1 MICCHKAADKESN
14 KFHHQWQVFYEIN
27 NGLRA
32 DLRSCYQLR
41 TDLETLANNA
51 SNSNGEGS
59 IISTREVEQ
68 ASSEVNVPPSRISIL
83 SINPVLAL
91 PVQPLLA
98 FSGC

>member
-1 MICCHKAADKESN
+1 MDKESN
-14 KFHHQWQVFYEIN
+14 KFHHQWQVFYEIK

-32 DLRSCYQLR
+32 DLRSCCQLR
-41 TDLETLANNA
+41 ADLETLASNV

-59 IISTREVEQ
+59 SISAREVEQ
-68 ASSEVNVPPSRISIL
+68 ASSEVNVPTSGTSIL